1 MIRLAHREDAGQI
14 AAIYDK
20 IHTGEEKGETT
31 IGWIR
36 EIYPTLQTAR
46 EAIEAGDMFVLE
58 EDGRIV
64 ASGRIN
70 QIQVP
75 EYKDAHWQYEADPS
89 EVMVLHTLTVD
100 PDQGRRGLARQFVS
114 FYEEYALKNGCR
126 YLRID
131 TNERNTRARKMYE
144 KLGYH
149 EVGVVPCN
157 FNGIP
162 NIGLVCIEKRLE

>member
-1 MIRLAHREDAGQI
+1 MIRKAREEDAEQI

-31 IGWIR
+31 IGWVR
-36 EIYPTLQTAR
+36 EIYPTLDTAK
-46 EAIEAGDMFVLE
+46 EAIKAGDMFVLE
-58 EDGRIV
+58 EEGAIV

-75 EYKDAHWQYEADPS
+75 EYKDANWQYQAKDY
-89 EVMVLHTLTVD
+89 EVLVLHTLTVD
-100 PDQGRRGLARQFVS
+100 PDKGRRGYARQFVA
-114 FYEEYALKNGCR
+114 FYEEYALKNGCP

-144 KLGYH
+144 KLGYQ

-162 NIGLVCIEKRLE
+162 NIGLVCMEKKI